1 MNGTTTYSQRLLSK
15 LVVAAAVEVPGVEA
29 VSSSW
34 AGLGARS
41 YPRAEVTLDR
51 LQERARVNCVL
62 AVSWPAPITDI
73 AERVQQNVRVWLTE
87 MTGLEVVSVDVSVEQ
102 TLASTERVSVADL
115 AASPSAPGITAVSAP
130 GGIRVRRP
138 SIREPRPLRPITVT
152 PLFSEVRR
160 VR

>member
-1 MNGTTTYSQRLLSK
+1 MTGSTTFSERALTRLA
-15 LVVAAAVEVPGVEA
+15 VAAASEVPGVEV

-51 LQERARVNCVL
+51 LQQRAQFTCAL
-62 AVSWPAPITDI
+62 AVSWPAPVTDI
-73 AERVQQNVRVWLTE
+73 AARVQHNIRTWVPA
-87 MTGLEVVSVDVSVEQ
+87 MTGLEVVKVDVSVEQ
-102 TLASTERVSVADL
+102 TLAGAHRVSAAEVAASTEAPEL
-115 AASPSAPGITAVSAP
+115 AAVSAP

-138 SIREPRPLRPITVT
+138 SIREPRPLRPIRTT
-152 PLFSEVRR
+152 PLFAEVRR